1 MSDLN
6 GRTALITGGARGIGL
21 AIATR
26 LKADGAA
33 VVLVDV
39 DKDALTEASETLGG
53 VRTFAG
59 DVQDVETLGE
69 WLKDEGVLV
78 DILVNNAAIAPR
90 VTSLELT
97 PAILGE
103 VMAVNFESP
112 VHLACLVA
120 NRLIEAGRTGTIVN
134 VSSVNAYR
142 GIPEMLPYNASK
154 AAMVSATTTLAVE
167 WADHGI
173 RVNAV
178 LPGSTRTRIWEEGGF
193 SDEERAAFAA
203 RNPLRRLAEPSEIAA
218 AVAFLASDESSFVT
232 GHALVA
238 DGGLTAII

>member
-1 MSDLN
+1 MTDLN

-39 DKDALTEASETLGG
+39 DKDALTEASATLGG
-53 VRTFAG
+53 VPTFAG
-59 DVQDVETLGE
+59 DVQDTETLGA
-69 WLKDEGVLV
+69 WLKEEDLLI

-97 PAILGE
+97 PEILGE
-103 VMAVNFESP
+103 VMAVNFEAP
-112 VHLACLVA
+112 VHLACFVA
-120 NRLIEAGRTGTIVN
+120 NRLIQAGRTGAIVN

>member
-1 MSDLN
+1 VSNLS
-6 GRTALITGGARGIGL
+6 GRTALVTGSARGIGL

-26 LKADGAA
+26 LQADGAA
-33 VVLVDV
+33 TVLCDV
-39 DKDALTEASETLGG
+39 DKDALAEASESLGG
-53 VRTFAG
+53 VPAFAG
-59 DVQDVETLGE
+59 DVLDVETLGA
-69 WLKDEGVLV
+69 WLSEQNLLV

-90 VTSLELT
+90 VASLELT
-97 PAILGE
+97 PEILGE
-103 VMAVNFESP
+103 VMAVNFEAP
-112 VHLACLVA
+112 VHLARLVA
-120 NRLIEAGRTGTIVN
+120 ARLIEAGRAGAIVN

-193 SDEERAAFAA
+193 TEEERAAFAA

-218 AVAFLASDESSFVT
+218 AVAFLASDEASFIT